1 MTSQSHCLVFLLNTN
16 PGHSNQAAG
25 TWRFNGGR
33 KLVIFERKE
42 KKNTFLDRICTF
54 FIEVVGSRLEYQ
66 LDLSSLIMC
75 SILMTTLFSK
85 H

>member
-1 MTSQSHCLVFLLNTN
+1 M
-16 PGHSNQAAG
+16 
-25 TWRFNGGR
+25 
-33 KLVIFERKE
+33 IFERKE